1 MDFGLTEEQA
11 LLRET
16 ADRFVAGV
24 CPPEKAKAW
33 DEAHH
38 LPVELFDGF
47 AEMGWF
53 ELPFPEDQGG
63 GGGGASEL
71 AIIADSLGRASLDV
85 AQCFILTLMGALVIQ
100 RWGTDD
106 MRAILLPAIMRA
118 ERRLSIGMS
127 EPDAGSDAAALRTF
141 AEDKGDAFVVNGQKM
156 WCTGAGLPGTQIVC
170 YVRTDRDAPKHRGL
184 SVLLIDPTQPGVEL
198 RKIDTLARHILGTY
212 EVYLD
217 NVQVPKSNLI
227 GPLGGGWEVMLSGL
241 DLERVLISGG
251 YVGAAQ
257 ATVDEALAYAKQRQA
272 FGRPIGEF
280 QAITHALADI
290 QTEVDA
296 ARLLLQ
302 RAAWMHDAGVDS
314 GGRAGAMAKLKGS
327 ETYVAA
333 ARLGMQILAGHG
345 FATESIMSF
354 RYRESIVAPISG
366 GTSQIQRNAIA
377 RSMGLRGY

>member
-1 MDFGLTEEQA
+1 MDFGRSDEQQ
-11 LLRET
+11 LLQET
-16 ADRFVAGV
+16 ANRFVADV
-24 CPPEKAKAW
+24 CPPERAKQW
-33 DEAHH
+33 DDEHRYPA
-38 LPVELFDGF
+38 ELFTGF
-47 AEMGWF
+47 ADMGWF
-53 ELPFPEDQGG
+53 ELPFPEEQGG
-63 GGGGASEL
+63 GGGGAAEL
-71 AIIADSLGRASLDV
+71 AIIAEALGHASLDV
-85 AQCFILTLMGALVIQ
+85 AQCFILTLMGGLLIQ
-100 RWGTDD
+100 QWGTDD
-106 MRAILLPAIMRA
+106 MRRELLPAVMRA

-141 AEDKGDAFVVNGQKM
+141 AEDKGDSFVVNGQKM
-156 WCTGAGLPGTQIVC
+156 WCTGAGLPGTDIVL
-170 YVRTDRDAPKHRGL
+170 YVRTNRDAVKHHGL
-184 SVLLIDPTQPGVEL
+184 SVLLLDPHAPGVEL

-217 NVQVPKSNLI
+217 NVEIPKSHL
-227 GPLGGGWEVMLSGL
+227 LGHVDGGWEVMLSSL
-241 DLERVLISGG
+241 DVERVLISGG

-257 ATVDEALAYAKQRQA
+257 ATVDEALAYAKQRHA

-296 ARLLLQ
+296 ARLLVQ
-302 RAAWMHDAGVDS
+302 RAAWMHDEGVDS

-333 ARLGMQILAGHG
+333 ARLGMQIFAGHG
-345 FATESIMSF
+345 FATESTMSF

-377 RSMGLRGY
+377 RTMGLRGY